1 MLRCV
6 VLSGVLL
13 SGVVLYC
20 VVFCCAVLCL
30 VVLCC
35 VCVVSFWVTFLASF
49 LVYVGHHF
57 VSRLRA
63 SILVTFLRHPPSSR
77 ETSIDLR
84 WFYPTY
90 RGIQPAT
97 STPVAKEGTN

>member
-49 LVYVGHHF
+49 LVYFWHHF

-63 SILVTFLRHPPSSR
+63 SILVVFLASFPETTIGPDGFTRH
-77 ETSIDLR
+77 IGGYM
-84 WFYPTY
+84 F
-90 RGIQPAT
+90 
-97 STPVAKEGTN
+97 

>member
-6 VLSGVLL
+6 ALSGVLL
-13 SGVVLYC
+13 SGVVLYS

-35 VCVVSFWVTFLASF
+35 VCVVSFWVTFLASL

-57 VSRLRA
+57 VSRLKA
-63 SILVTFLRHPPSSR
+63 WCNFLHNFGNLWCPGC
-77 ETSIDLR
+77 I
-84 WFYPTY
+84 
-90 RGIQPAT
+90 
-97 STPVAKEGTN
+97 